1 MSDSPVPEKPS
12 ILTGIYDKTV
22 MTAPWLVV
30 IATLAVTIFFSIQL
44 KDFRLDASSES
55 IVLENDEALRYYDA
69 TRKSFGSDDYVV
81 MTITPTV
88 DLFSDEVLVPLKK
101 LHLELEGMPHVAS
114 VTSIMSVPLFHS
126 PDVGLF
132 RLATGYK
139 TLMMDDTDRKLAKA
153 EFLSSPLYLDYLIS
167 TDGKTSAIQV
177 NYAPNDEYN
186 SLQDRQYEL
195 RQKLDEG
202 SLSDSEAVELAAV
215 ESQYMVLHAEEIDI
229 NNQDVKAVREVIARY
244 SEEYPVFGDMYLG
257 GVPMIIADII
267 SYVGRDIV
275 VFGIGVI
282 IFIFLMMALIFRQ
295 VKWVVLPTV
304 TCIVTVLI
312 MMGYMGFTD
321 WSATI
326 VTSNF
331 SSLLMIVTMSM
342 AIHIVVRYRELH
354 AGHPD
359 MSNRELV
366 LSTVRLVA
374 MPCLYTSLTTV
385 VGFGSL
391 IVSGIRPVMDFGM
404 MMAMGL
410 TLAYL
415 LCFLFLPAAL
425 LLFPK
430 GKAPPKGL
438 AELKTSPLQ
447 VFANFTRDHPG
458 MVAVMAVVC
467 FGFFG
472 FGITRLT
479 VENRFIDYFHKDS
492 PIYQGMTVIDNRLGG
507 TTPLEI
513 ILEAGPGVIIAE
525 VEGADEETAKQIAVQ
540 AGANDIEFE
549 DGMLTITTWPRD
561 LLSIREGLE
570 ARGAK
575 IHEASIHP
583 IKDYWITTEGLA
595 HLRKVHNH
603 LDSLPETGKVLS
615 LDTMNLILT
624 KILKGTPP
632 TEGQLKLIRSVVP
645 DEIKRAVLTPYVN
658 ADFSHAR
665 IAMRARESS
674 HDLNRKELLAN
685 IRKYL
690 DEEAETDKIKA
701 EYTGMFILYNNMLQS
716 LVASQVKTIGAVVV
730 AIWLM
735 FLILFRSLKLASIA
749 IVPNVLPV
757 AVVLGTLGWL
767 GIPLDMMTVMIA
779 AVTFGIAVDDTIHYI
794 HRFQHEFTIDGDY
807 VATMSRC
814 HNSIG
819 RAMFYT
825 TVTIVAG
832 FSILSF
838 SNFIPTIYFGLFTG
852 FAMIMALLAAMTLL
866 PMLIIAI
873 KPLGPGKAG

>member
-12 ILTGIYDKTV
+12 ALTGIYDKTV
-22 MTAPWLVV
+22 MTLPWLVV
-30 IATLAVTIFFSIQL
+30 IATLAVTVFFGFQL
-44 KDFRLDASSES
+44 KHFRLDASSES
-55 IVLENDEALRYYDA
+55 IVLENDSALRYYDA

-101 LHLELEGMPHVAS
+101 LHLELEGLPHVAS

-132 RLATGYK
+132 RLASGYK
-139 TLMMDDTDRKLAKA
+139 TLMMDDTDRKLAKT
-153 EFLSSPLYLDYLIS
+153 EFLSSPLYADYLIS

-177 NYAPNDEYN
+177 NYLPNEEYDT
-186 SLQDRQYEL
+186 LQDRQYEL
-195 RQKLDEG
+195 RQKLNDG
-202 SLSDSEAVELAAV
+202 SLSDSEALELTNVEA
-215 ESQYMVLHAEEIDI
+215 QYMVLHAEEIDV
-229 NNQDVKAVREVIARY
+229 NNQDVEAVREVIARY
-244 SEEYPVFGDMYLG
+244 QEEYPIFGDMYLG

-267 SYVGRDIV
+267 DYVDRDIKFFGVGV
-275 VFGIGVI
+275 V

-295 VKWVVLPTV
+295 TKWVILPTA

-342 AIHIVVRYRELH
+342 AIHVVVRYRELH

-359 MSNRELV
+359 MTNRELV

-374 MPCLYTSLTTV
+374 MPCLYTSLTTI

-410 TLAYL
+410 SLAYL

-430 GKAPPKGL
+430 GKAPPKAL

-458 MVAVMAVVC
+458 AVAVMAVFC

-472 FGITRLT
+472 YGITRLT
-479 VENRFIDYFHKDS
+479 VENRFIDYFHEDS
-492 PIYQGMTVIDNRLGG
+492 AIYQGMTEIDNKLGG
-507 TTPLEI
+507 TTPLEVV
-513 ILEAGPGVIIAE
+513 LETDE
-525 VEGADEETAKQIAVQ
+525 ADYWIS
-540 AGANDIEFE
+540 D
-549 DGMLTITTWPRD
+549 
-561 LLSIREGLE
+561 EGLE
-570 ARGAK
+570 
-575 IHEASIHP
+575 
-583 IKDYWITTEGLA
+583 
-595 HLRKVHNH
+595 HLRKVHNY
-603 LDSLPETGKVLS
+603 LDSLPETGKVIS
-615 LDTMNLILT
+615 LDTMRLLLT
-624 KILKGTPP
+624 KILKGKPP
-632 TEGQLKLIRSVVP
+632 TQGQLKLIRSVVP

-716 LVASQVKTIGAVVV
+716 LVASQVYTIGAVVA

-735 FLILFRSLKLASIA
+735 FLILFRSIRLASIA

-779 AVTFGIAVDDTIHYI
+779 AVTFGIAVDDTIHYV
-794 HRFQHEFTIDGDY
+794 HRFEHEFTIDGDY